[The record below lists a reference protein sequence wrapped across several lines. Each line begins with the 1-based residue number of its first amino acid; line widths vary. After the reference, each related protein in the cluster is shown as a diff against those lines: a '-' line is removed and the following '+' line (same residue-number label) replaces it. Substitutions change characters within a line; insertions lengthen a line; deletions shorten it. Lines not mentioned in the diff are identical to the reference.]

1 MAADLMEE
9 TANAKLLH
17 FIAVES
23 TGSFGTFVHSNRR
36 LCILLKP
43 DRGLSK
49 PEPSS
54 SNSR

>member
-1 MAADLMEE
+1 MEE